1 MLSVPTLLP
10 GEIDRSYLGAIMRAN
25 GEGKKNDIEEK
36 MASHTRQ
43 KGKSRREVPCIK
55 LLADLAQAPVT
66 SFVRHHTT
74 LPLRRGITSYYPEN
88 AHGVEKEK
96 QSMLWTTA
104 MRVARPGAYCC
115 HACIEHDL
123 AKHGRSYWHR
133 EHQIPGLLWCPTHGT
148 PLHYMEHERSFL
160 RAPDQL
166 LDECRLVTEPWLKN
180 TIDNRFIKNFLAIS
194 FELLNRE
201 RPFGVKHISGI
212 LKKEALLRGLHSHCG
227 KIKAPLL
234 SDAIIDNFGREWLAT
249 VMPTLAYKQQGKL
262 LSQMDG
268 VLYLTTSASSTTAYI
283 LALSYLFET
292 PEDALIALTHS
303 DETSVKAI
311 RARSMHK
318 IDRHDLKSAY
328 LKAHGSYAKT
338 AKLLK
343 TTYSAICGRL
353 SSMKLPNLDG
363 ESWQAMQR
371 FAAAYF
377 VEGKSLSDSVSAGG
391 LEIDVLETF
400 VRVAGPL
407 IADDFLEEK
416 KPKSGR
422 GSGIRRPQKLAP
434 NEVAL
439 AKGQMA
445 TKFSPNL
452 RREQRLSLLAA

>member
-1 MLSVPTLLP
+1 MLNIPTVLP
-10 GEIDRSYLGAIMRAN
+10 NEIDRSYLGAVMRQN
-25 GEGKKNDIEEK
+25 GDNKESAIIAKIALHVGLGDKTRRQVPAIELLGKI
-36 MASHTRQ
+36 
-43 KGKSRREVPCIK
+43 
-55 LLADLAQAPVT
+55 AQT
-66 SFVRHHTT
+66 DTQTFVRQHST
-74 LPLRRGITSYYPEN
+74 LPYRRGITSYF
-88 AHGVEKEK
+88 AGLRHGSEDNRNILRD
-96 QSMLWTTA
+96 SG

-123 AKHGRSYWHR
+123 ATHGRSYWHR

-194 FELLNRE
+194 FKLLNRE
-201 RPFGVKHISGI
+201 RPFDVKHISGI

-227 KIKAPLL
+227 KVKAPLL
-234 SDAIIDNFGREWLAT
+234 SDAIIENFGREWLAT

-268 VLYLTTSASSTTAYI
+268 VLYLTTSASSSTAYI

-292 PEDALIALTHS
+292 PEVALIALTRS
-303 DETSVKAI
+303 DESSFKAS
-311 RARSMHK
+311 RARSTHK
-318 IDRHDLKSAY
+318 IDQHDLKSAY

-338 AKLLK
+338 ANLLK

-353 SSMKLPNLDG
+353 SSMKLPNLDDD
-363 ESWQAMQR
+363 SWQSMQR

-377 VEGKSLSDSVSAGG
+377 VEGKSLSDSVSTGG
-391 LEIDVLETF
+391 FAIDVLDIF
-400 VRVAGPL
+400 VRVAGTL
-407 IADDFLEEK
+407 ISDDFLEMK

-422 GSGIRRPQKLAP
+422 GSGIRRPLKLAP

-439 AKGQMA
+439 AKGPMA

-452 RREQRLSLLAA
+452 RREQRLSLLAV